1 MKISKAIVLLG
12 ISALSACGG
21 SGGGDSDGIVFEGEL
36 TQGAAVDHS
45 ARNVKHGANEPIE
58 SVKICALGRCS
69 TTDGEGL
76 FGFAGPSEFKGGDVL
91 FSVDGH
97 GILAEE
103 VVNIPSGAKNV
114 NIHFETSEKTEVH
127 LHHLIVDG
135 AAVDITATH
144 EAGTDHEG
152 HAHE

>member
-1 MKISKAIVLLG
+1 MKISKVVILLG
-12 ISALSACGG
+12 ITVLSACGG

-36 TQGAAVDHS
+36 TQGTAVDHS
-45 ARNVKHGANEPIE
+45 ARNVKHGENEAIE

-69 TTDGEGL
+69 TTDGAGL
-76 FGFAGPSEFKGGDVL
+76 FGFAGPSDFKGGDVL

-127 LHHLIVDG
+127 LHHLIIDG
-135 AAVDITATH
+135 VAVDLTATH